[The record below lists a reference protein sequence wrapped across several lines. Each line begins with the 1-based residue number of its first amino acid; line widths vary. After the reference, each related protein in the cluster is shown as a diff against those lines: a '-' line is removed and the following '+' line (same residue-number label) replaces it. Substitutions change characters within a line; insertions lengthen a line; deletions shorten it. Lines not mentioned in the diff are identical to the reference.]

1 MKEIELYKTSSGNV
15 PVERFLDSLSNRQ
28 IRDVLDVLRL
38 IREEDV
44 VPANLWKKITRYIWE
59 VRART
64 GSDTVRLLG
73 FFADGSLVILVS
85 GFFKKTRS
93 TPLTEIKTAE
103 RRRKD
108 YLDRK

>member
-44 VPANLWKKITRYIWE
+44 VPANLWKKITRYI
-59 VRART
+59 
-64 GSDTVRLLG
+64 
-73 FFADGSLVILVS
+73 
-85 GFFKKTRS
+85 
-93 TPLTEIKTAE
+93 
-103 RRRKD
+103 
-108 YLDRK
+108 